1 MLAMV
6 ALVVLGLDSLAAD
19 PAFADS
25 LAAAD
30 TLFVH
35 VQYEEARSHYEAL
48 LERSPRH
55 PDILWRMARLYV
67 SMGDILPREEREP
80 VYRTAEQYARRAI
93 VADSLRSEGHTW
105 LAAALGNLAMVVS
118 TEKKVQLVREIEQ
131 ELQTAVHLN
140 PRDDVAYSILGS
152 FYRAL
157 GNVSWI
163 ERALAN
169 IFLGGIPSGGYEES
183 EQAIRRAIEIA
194 PNVLRHQ
201 FELALLYLDWG
212 KEEEAKAALER
223 AATLPV
229 LVASDRPT
237 HERISELLAT
247 LE

>member
-1 MLAMV
+1 MLALF
-6 ALVVLGLDSLAAD
+6 AFAVLGLDSLSVD
-19 PAFADS
+19 SMPTDS

-35 VQYEEARSHYEAL
+35 VQYEEARAQYEAL
-48 LERSPRH
+48 LERSPRN
-55 PDILWRMARLYV
+55 PDVLWRLARLSI
-67 SMGDILPREEREP
+67 SMGDILPREQREP
-80 VYRTAEQYARRAI
+80 VYRRAEQYARQTIA
-93 VADSLRSEGHTW
+93 ADSLRSEGHTW

-118 TEKKVQLVREIEQ
+118 TEERVRLAREIEQ
-131 ELQTAVHLN
+131 ELQTAVRLN

-194 PNVLRHQ
+194 PKVLRHQ

-212 KEEEAKAALER
+212 KEDEARAALEH

-229 LVASDRPT
+229 LVASDLPT
-237 HERISELLAT
+237 QDRVRELLAS